1 MDKEKAF
8 YIWVGQRL
16 KALREKAGLK
26 QKDIAERIH
35 VHPTFLSDVEKNGKK
50 LSAFQIQRVLEAMGY
65 DPTALYTAE
74 KKTEQINIEIAG
86 LEPGTLEQ
94 MKENKEFW
102 DKVKQSLQLLFSLE
116 TYEDAVKKAEEER
129 RQDA

>member
-1 MDKEKAF
+1 MDEEKAF

-16 KALREKAGLK
+16 KTLREKAGLK
-26 QKDIAERIH
+26 QKDVAERMH

-65 DPTALYTAE
+65 APTALYTAE

-86 LEPGTLEQ
+86 LELGTLQ
-94 MKENKEFW
+94 KMKENKEFW
-102 DKVKQSLQLLFSLE
+102 NKVKQSLQLLFSLE
-116 TYEDAVKKAEEER
+116 TYEDIVKATEEES
-129 RQDA
+129 RQDV

>member
-116 TYEDAVKKAEEER
+116 TYEDTVKATEEER